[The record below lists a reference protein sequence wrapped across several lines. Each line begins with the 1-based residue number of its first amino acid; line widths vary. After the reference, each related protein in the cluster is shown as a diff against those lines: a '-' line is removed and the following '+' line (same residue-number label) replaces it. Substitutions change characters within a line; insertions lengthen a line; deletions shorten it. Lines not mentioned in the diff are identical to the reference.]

1 MRNKSIVIY
10 IMGNLMNYRN
20 NKHYGLSS
28 GIGHK
33 IKDIAKFAGTVKSIY
48 DTGRTVYSIAS
59 AAAPYV
65 LPLLGAL

>member
-1 MRNKSIVIY
+1 
-10 IMGNLMNYRN
+10 MGNLMNYRHD
-20 NKHYGLSS
+20 KHHSLAL

-33 IKDIAKFAGTVKSIY
+33 IKDLAKLAGTVKGIY
-48 DTGRTVYSIAS
+48 DTSRAVYSIAS